1 MLKILYVYSL
11 FCCSCFAQLL
21 LVDSECLGEK
31 LFPALCIDEK
41 TQFPGQQP
49 HLYRHGVV
57 LLIVDV
63 VEAADILWG
72 ERRWH

>member
-1 MLKILYVYSL
+1 L
-11 FCCSCFAQLL
+11 
-21 LVDSECLGEK
+21 CLCEK

-49 HLYRHGVV
+49 HLYRHGII

-63 VEAADILWG
+63 VEATNILWG
-72 ERRWH
+72 KVLGKEQTLVNGYKQNTESITLFLQ